1 MLKDWFCEMVRC
13 LVTARSPIRVERGKK
28 GAATTL
34 ESMLILLA
42 DLRLGWPL
50 AIIKVFCVWI
60 GPVVSDDPVLIH
72 RSS

>member
-1 MLKDWFCEMVRC
+1 MAKC
-13 LVTARSPIRVERGKK
+13 LVTAQSPIRVERRKK

-42 DLRLGWPL
+42 DLRLVWPP
-50 AIIKVFCVWI
+50 AIIKVFCVRI

-72 RSS
+72 LSS